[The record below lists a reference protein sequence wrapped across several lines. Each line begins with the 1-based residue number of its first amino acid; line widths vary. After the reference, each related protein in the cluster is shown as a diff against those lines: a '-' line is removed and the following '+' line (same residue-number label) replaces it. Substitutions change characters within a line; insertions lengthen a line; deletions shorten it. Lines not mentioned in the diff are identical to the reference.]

1 VIFRKSLLV
10 LFMVLAA
17 PIAAQ
22 KKDSPAERQ
31 PPVYRVEA
39 AGFEASE
46 RDIKAVCD
54 SAAGELWRHLKPY
67 KLDAFVVKRGHKG
80 PFFSFVKNSRG
91 ELEILLDTGKTYWSQ
106 YAYQFSHE
114 FLHLLCG
121 SAARDPR
128 NLWFEET
135 LAETSS
141 LFVMRAMARSWKK
154 KPPYPHWADYRDSL
168 RQYVDNIVVG
178 RALVSEINRDGLG
191 SFYRKRSG
199 ELEKNCCAREVNGAM
214 AVVLLRYFEEK
225 PERWEAVRWLNGSKS
240 RKGQTFRQYLRTWL
254 DAAPERH
261 KAFIRKLAGLYGFAL
276 DD

>member
-1 VIFRKSLLV
+1 VIPKKLLLV
-10 LFMVLAA
+10 LFMVFAA
-17 PIAAQ
+17 PAAAQ
-22 KKDSPAERQ
+22 KKDAPAERRL
-31 PPVYRVEA
+31 PVYRVEA
-39 AGFEASE
+39 AGFEASD

-67 KLDAFVVKRGHKG
+67 KLDPFVVKRGHKG

-154 KPPYPHWADYRDSL
+154 KPPYPHWADYRDSI
-168 RQYVDNIVVG
+168 RDYVDDIVLKRTG
-178 RALVSEINRDGLG
+178 VSEIHQKGLG
-191 SFYRKRSG
+191 AFYRAHRKD
-199 ELEKNCCAREVNGAM
+199 LEKNCCDRGVNGAM
-214 AVVLLRYFEEK
+214 ALVLLRLFEEK
-225 PERWEAVRWLNGSKS
+225 PERWEAVRWLNGPKQD
-240 RKGQTFRQYLRTWL
+240 KGQPFEKYLRNWF

-261 KAFIRKLAGLYGFAL
+261 KAFIRKLAGLYGISL
-276 DD
+276 PD

>member
-1 VIFRKSLLV
+1 MISKKPLLV
-10 LFMVLAA
+10 LFMVFAA
-17 PIAAQ
+17 PAAAQ
-22 KKDSPAERQ
+22 KKDA
-31 PPVYRVEA
+31 PVDRPLPSYRVEA
-39 AGFEASE
+39 AGFKSAEL
-46 RDIKAVCD
+46 DIKAVCD

-67 KLDAFVVKRGHKG
+67 KLDAFVVKRGNNG

-191 SFYRKRSG
+191 SFYRKRSE

-225 PERWEAVRWLNGSKS
+225 PGRWEAVRWLNGSKS

>member
-22 KKDSPAERQ
+22 KKDAPAERQ
-31 PPVYRVEA
+31 PPAYRVEA

-67 KLDAFVVKRGHKG
+67 KLDAFVVKRGNSG

-121 SAARDPR
+121 SAVRDPR

-154 KPPYPHWADYRDSL
+154 KPPYPHWADYRDHL

-178 RALVSEINRDGLG
+178 RTLVSEINRDGLG

-225 PERWEAVRWLNGSKS
+225 PGRWEAVRWLNGSKP

-261 KAFIRKLAGLYGFAL
+261 KAFIRKLAGLYGLAL